1 MHAKSFISAVA
12 LVLLPLTMS
21 IGAAAQSEALPQT
34 RITRDPALQSM
45 AGAGFMSEYGNA
57 YAAFGTSGINAF
69 SDKKMDAGI
78 SYLNWKNGDP
88 THYINAGLSAKIG
101 DSWAVSA
108 AFSYGACASYEEFD
122 ESGKSI
128 GTFTPND
135 ILGGIGLGFKATD
148 WLSIGLNGRF
158 ASNKVAS
165 DIKNSAVCGDLYA
178 AFRFGGFKAAVGGFN
193 IGTPVKSQSGDK
205 YPLPASAK
213 LALGYYLDLNENHIE
228 VNADADYFFK
238 SGIGFA
244 AGAAYSYAGY
254 ITARAGYRFGG
265 KSAVPSY
272 ASFGLGTSIKG
283 IRLDA
288 GYLLASNK
296 ALGNSFTVGI
306 GYSF

>member
-1 MHAKSFISAVA
+1 MHAKSLISAVA
-12 LVLLPLTMS
+12 LVLLSLTMS

-45 AGAGFMSEYGNA
+45 AGAGFMSDYGNA

-69 SDKKMDAGI
+69 SDKKMDAGL
-78 SYLNWKNGDP
+78 SYLNWGASSTN
-88 THYINAGLSAKIG
+88 YINAGVSAKIG
-101 DSWAVSA
+101 DRWAVSA
-108 AFSYGACASYEEFD
+108 AFSYGAGAAYEEFD
-122 ESGKSI
+122 ESGKST
-128 GTFTPND
+128 GNFKPND
-135 ILGGIGLGFKATD
+135 ILGGVGVGFKATD
-148 WLSIGLNGRF
+148 WLSVGLNGRF

-165 DIKNSAVCGDLYA
+165 DVKNSAVCGDVYA
-178 AFRFGGFKAAVGGFN
+178 AARFGGFRVALGAFN
-193 IGTPVKSQSGDK
+193 LGTPVKNYAGDT

-213 LALGYYLDLNENHIE
+213 LALGYYIDLNKNHIE

-244 AGAAYSYAGY
+244 AGAAYSYNGY
-254 ITARAGYRFGG
+254 ITARAGYRYGG
-265 KSAVPSY
+265 KSAVGSY

-288 GYLLASNK
+288 GYLLATNK
-296 ALGNSFTVGI
+296 AMGNSFTVGL